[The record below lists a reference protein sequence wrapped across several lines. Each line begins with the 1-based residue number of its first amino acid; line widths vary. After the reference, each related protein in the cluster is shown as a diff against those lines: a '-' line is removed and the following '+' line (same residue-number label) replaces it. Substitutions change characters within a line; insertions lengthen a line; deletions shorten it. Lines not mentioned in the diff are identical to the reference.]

1 MDRLEKSAAGESKG
15 KEEVPVTVAALDA
28 SRRDAWSAFL
38 RESNNGTVF
47 HSLEFLAYHPA
58 GRFPFH
64 HLMFYAGDSL
74 LAVLPGGVVD
84 GVFRSPL
91 GASFGGI
98 VTRPGVSLAEA
109 DAVVKALLRH
119 AAAEG
124 WREIRLVPPM
134 QVYSRTFDETLE
146 YALLYNG
153 FQALPGLFSS
163 VIDLRRVKGKADL
176 SKNTRHKVNKALNK
190 GVTVR
195 EGLDLESFYPILLE
209 NKAKFGVAPT
219 HTLEELRRIEQLL
232 PGMMTLFLAYV
243 DGRPVAGELLFAAN
257 PACVLNFYTMHLYEY
272 RNHFPVNLLV
282 EHALGWCAGKGF
294 AYYDY
299 GVSQDTFHS
308 DPMEPSWPL
317 IRFKES
323 MEAAGCIRKAYGRKI

>member
-1 MDRLEKSAAGESKG
+1 MDLAERSGAGESKG
-15 KEEVPVTVAALDA
+15 KEEVPVAVVPLDA
-28 SRRDAWSAFL
+28 SRRDAWAAFL

-47 HSLEFLAYHPA
+47 HSLDFLDYHPA
-58 GRFPFH
+58 GRFPFR
-64 HLMFYAGDSL
+64 HLLFYSGESL
-74 LAVLPGGVVD
+74 LAILPGGVVD

-91 GASFGGI
+91 GASFGGL
-98 VTRPGVSLAEA
+98 VTRPGIALAEA
-109 DAVVKALLRH
+109 DAVVKALLRY
-119 AAAEG
+119 AGAEG
-124 WREIRLVPPM
+124 IGEIRLVPPM
-134 QVYSRTFDETLE
+134 QVYSRTFDETVE

-153 FQALPGLFSS
+153 FRTLPGLFSS

-195 EGLDLESFYPILLE
+195 EAMDLDAFYPILLE

-219 HTLEELRRIEQLL
+219 HTLEELRRIERLL

-243 DGRPVAGELLFAAN
+243 EGRPVAGELLFAAN

-282 EHALGWCAGKGF
+282 EHALGWAAGKGF

-299 GVSQDTFHS
+299 GVSQDTFHP

-323 MEAAGCIRKAYGRKI
+323 MEATGCIRKAYGRKI

>member
-1 MDRLEKSAAGESKG
+1 VDSLENGGDRDSKG
-15 KEEVPVTVAALDA
+15 KEEVPVAVVPFDA
-28 SRRDAWSAFL
+28 SRKDAWSAFL

-47 HSLEFLAYHPA
+47 HSLEFLDYHPP
-58 GRFPFH
+58 GRFPFL
-64 HLMFYAGDSL
+64 HLMFYSGEAL
-74 LAVLPGGVVD
+74 LAVLPGGVAD
-84 GVFRSPL
+84 GVFRSPM

-98 VTRPGVSLAEA
+98 VTRPGISLAQA
-109 DAVVKALLRH
+109 DGVVKALLRY
-119 AAAEG
+119 AADTG
-124 WREIRLVPPM
+124 VREIRLVPPM
-134 QVYSRTFDETLE
+134 QIYSHTFDETVE

-153 FQALPGLFSS
+153 FQPLPGLFSS

-195 EGLDLESFYPILLE
+195 EGLDLDSFYPILLE

-219 HTLEELRRIEQLL
+219 HTLEELHRIERLL

-257 PACVLNFYTMHLYEY
+257 PACVLNFYTMHRYEY

-323 MEAAGCIRKAYGRKI
+323 MEATGCIRKAFGRNV